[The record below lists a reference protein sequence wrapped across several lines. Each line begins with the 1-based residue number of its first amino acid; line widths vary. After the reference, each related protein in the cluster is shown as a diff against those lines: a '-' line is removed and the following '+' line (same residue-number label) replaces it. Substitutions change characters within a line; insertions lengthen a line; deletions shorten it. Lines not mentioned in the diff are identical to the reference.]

1 MDWHLI
7 QKILKVGERRE
18 YFVAEKD
25 IWVMTRNIMIQRKKR
40 ELEPMLKSLD
50 ELTGIDG
57 SGEEAES
64 FKKMI
69 KEIKNLTSKV
79 DSTLESLI
87 HAESQWILGTFLK
100 LMK

>member
-1 MDWHLI
+1 
-7 QKILKVGERRE
+7 
-18 YFVAEKD
+18 
-25 IWVMTRNIMIQRKKR
+25 MIQRKKR
-40 ELEPMLKSLD
+40 ELEPVLKGLD
-50 ELTGIDG
+50 ELTGING

-69 KEIKNLTSKV
+69 KEIKMLTSKV